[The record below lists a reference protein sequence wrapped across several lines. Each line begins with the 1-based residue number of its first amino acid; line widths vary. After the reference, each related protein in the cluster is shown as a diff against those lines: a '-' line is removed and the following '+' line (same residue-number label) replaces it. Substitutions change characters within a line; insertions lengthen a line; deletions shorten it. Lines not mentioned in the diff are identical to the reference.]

1 MRLISLAVVVS
12 ILLLSACQSNLQ
24 KAGRSHALTFSKWQE
39 LSRYAG
45 KSYLSSQ
52 VPIRIVG
59 ELTIEQEDQ
68 RRRFVLTNIRLA
80 KQETPYQINL
90 LHPQF
95 EEKYICT
102 PQCLQLTEYLLENTE
117 SNTLLTRY
125 FKQQEF
131 ELFKFY
137 GEVFSLDKEIQ
148 QVKAIDE
155 RYFQHYIDWLIF
167 QRTESGD
174 IQSFITYLKS
184 AFSEQAYVSFISD
197 PQKLYSHLMH
207 SVEVSE
213 ESSAL
218 IENGEWLNTPA
229 VETEFWSDAQMKE
242 QDNWSDAQVKEQD
255 NWSDA
260 QVKEQDNWSDEP
272 TNESDTWRSAETSVA
287 SLKPEPRFDNQAEQ
301 DWQAAKNLNIELGDL
316 VCSTSS
322 DEFGSV
328 QEIRGKTIVV
338 EVVGN
343 TLSLKDGVSVASSHT
358 DVFNDNVVK
367 RYVPVESK
375 VKRFDREQVS
385 ICYLE

>member
-45 KSYLSSQ
+45 KSYLSSHM
-52 VPIRIVG
+52 PIRILG

-68 RRRFVLTNIRLA
+68 RSRFVLTNIRLA

-125 FKQQEF
+125 FNQQEF

-155 RYFQHYIDWLIF
+155 RYFQYYLDWLIA
-167 QRTESGD
+167 QRSESRD
-174 IQSFITYLKS
+174 IESFIEYLKS
-184 AFSEQAYVSFISD
+184 SFSEQAYVSFISD

-207 SVEVSE
+207 SVERSE

-218 IENGEWLNTPA
+218 IENGEWLNTPE
-229 VETEFWSDAQMKE
+229 VETESWGDL
-242 QDNWSDAQVKEQD
+242 QVKEQD
-255 NWSDA
+255 NWS
-260 QVKEQDNWSDEP
+260 VEP
-272 TNESDTWRSAETSVA
+272 TSESDTWESAQSSAA
-287 SLKPEPRFDNQAEQ
+287 SLQSETRFDNQAEQ
-301 DWQAAKNLNIELGDL
+301 NWQAAKNLNIELGDL

-343 TLSLKDGVSVASSHT
+343 TLSLKDGVSVVSSPT
-358 DVFNDNVVK
+358 DVFNDNVAK

-385 ICYLE
+385 RCYLE